1 MKYSALLIIAILVIA
16 GTTVTSVAVYDYYL
30 QIDEKPVIVD
40 EPIVE
45 EIVID
50 EPAPVQAQKTK
61 HSDYEILKQK
71 YDQFLSNYNA
81 LVLIN
86 RDVIPYPINYSYVS
100 GEGFTDTAQGKEWC
114 GKLVGHTD
122 EIKSLLDALNESMAE
137 GQALENKTP
146 QIIKLLDEKY
156 GMLSELMTKE
166 IKTFEGKIHWFDCQT
181 VISDQWSVPHE

>member
-1 MKYSALLIIAILVIA
+1 MKYSVLLIIAILVIA
-16 GTTVTSVAVYDYYL
+16 GTTVTSVAVYDHYL
-30 QIDEKPVIVD
+30 QIDEKPVILD

-71 YDQFLSNYNA
+71 YDQFLSDYNA

-86 RDVIPYPINYSYVS
+86 RDVIPYPINYSYVTN
-100 GEGFTDTAQGKEWC
+100 EGFTDTAQGKEWC
-114 GKLVGHTD
+114 GKLVGHTG

-156 GMLSELMTKE
+156 GVLSELMTKE
-166 IKTFEGKIHWFDCQT
+166 IKTFDETIHKFDCHT
-181 VISDQWSVPHE
+181 VLSDQWSVT